1 MNSTFRAPAPANVGP
16 KRFITEAFISPQEDN
31 NSTSNTTV
39 KEADVVTPEPQDT
52 DNKDDKSTTLNLN
65 ATTIDCVENNKT
77 LNEEAQNCSE
87 TNENITEIN
96 EIKDK
101 DSVMQYV
108 FAKNN
113 EVIPQK
119 ISGHIRN
126 SLKRRRRSVDL
137 QADNIKSNS
146 APEIVNYETKHSTR
160 DREIALPL
168 LERNSHIKNSDLA
181 DFNIETLHEPMREII
196 KELNNNKN
204 AENHDRLD
212 KPIIVEEN
220 SSESKERDEKI
231 GKRTK
236 PEIDERS
243 NEASERDD
251 DDSKERTNDS
261 YEHRPDNIHETHENE
276 DLKSPPKNY
285 NSQESQESGE
295 RSDEKDDKS
304 KYIESRGRNIES
316 GEDENDSN
324 DRESAPR
331 QKYFNNDPKE
341 VEIKTDYHPQK
352 SRDDSSEDNEKPRD
366 NIKQLNFDESDKDVP
381 KSIRDVDLSDF
392 SYERIQVNDKGEVEP
407 AKDTHDNEDNEPL
420 DEQVNKSETNDKNP
434 RSDYIEKKN
443 NGEIKP
449 VVEINT
455 ESSNSNEFSD
465 ESEETNQPEKADLNS
480 EDKSLET
487 LLGVK
492 ESEDDKSGETNEKI
506 IAKNEE
512 PTDGNVKQQFERI
525 PLNYKHDKKPVTGST
540 DHDQQKE
547 NTKSN
552 NEAPAEGTLETLLP
566 KEHRYDE
573 NLHLKFDDV
582 NIKLPEIKLPED
594 ILSYAYE
601 NPYSSDRKVKNKQND
616 KERFYHYSDEH
627 SDENPLKHV
636 SQYDDDRGYYNYD
649 APKRKQ
655 NYKKKQKKN
664 SEEDDDDHEDLYEK
678 FVRERFGRRGSF
690 EKRSEALRN
699 EVFRPSNPQ
708 LSETIHQILKKSKN
722 IEKDAE
728 KSGDPKAGYMWTLE
742 YGENL

>member
-1 MNSTFRAPAPANVGP
+1 MQ
-16 KRFITEAFISPQEDN
+16 ITEAFVAPKEDN

-39 KEADVVTPEPQDT
+39 KEAEVVAPERQHVEHKNMT
-52 DNKDDKSTTLNLN
+52 VNLN
-65 ATTIDCVENNKT
+65 ATTDCVENNTTVNK
-77 LNEEAQNCSE
+77 EAQKCSE
-87 TNENITEIN
+87 TSETLVEAN

-108 FAKNN
+108 SAKNN

-137 QADNIKSNS
+137 QADNLKSNS
-146 APEIVNYETKHSTR
+146 APEIVNYETKHSPGR
-160 DREIALPL
+160 DIEPL

-196 KELNNNKN
+196 KDLNNNDN
-204 AENHDRLD
+204 VENFDRLLD

-220 SSESKERDEKI
+220 SSESTERYEKND
-231 GKRTK
+231 KRTK
-236 PEIDERS
+236 PEVNDRS

-251 DDSKERTNDS
+251 DDSRERTNDS
-261 YEHRPDNIHETHENE
+261 HNHRPDNSHESHENE
-276 DLKSPPKNY
+276 NLKSPPKNY

-295 RSDEKDDKS
+295 RSDEKTNKS
-304 KYIESRGRNIES
+304 EYIEPPGRNIES
-316 GEDENDSN
+316 GEDENHSD
-324 DRESAPR
+324 DRESVPR
-331 QKYFNNDPKE
+331 QKFFNDDPKE
-341 VEIKTDYHPQK
+341 PQR
-352 SRDDSSEDNEKPRD
+352 SRDDSSEENEKPRD
-366 NIKQLNFDESDKDVP
+366 NLKQLNFDESDKGVP
-381 KSIRDVDLSDF
+381 KGIRDVDLSDF
-392 SYERIQVNDKGEVEP
+392 SYERIQVNDKGEVES
-407 AKDTHDNEDNEPL
+407 AKDTQDIEDNEPL
-420 DEQVNKSETNDKNP
+420 DEQVNKKESKEENP

-449 VVEINT
+449 VIEINT
-455 ESSNSNEFSD
+455 ESSNSNEYSD
-465 ESEETNQPEKADLNS
+465 ESEETDQPQKADLNS

-492 ESEDDKSGETNEKI
+492 EGEEDKNGETNEKI
-506 IAKNEE
+506 VEKNEE
-512 PTDGNVKQQFERI
+512 PTNGNVKQQFERI
-525 PLNYKHDKKPVTGST
+525 PLNYKHDKKPATSNT
-540 DHDQQKE
+540 DNDQPKE
-547 NTKSN
+547 KTDNN

-566 KEHRYDE
+566 KDHSYDE
-573 NLHLKFDDV
+573 NLHFKFDDV

-601 NPYSSDRKVKNKQND
+601 NPYTSDKKSKNNQKD
-616 KERFYHYSDEH
+616 KEKFYHYSDEH

-636 SQYDDDRGYYNYD
+636 PQYEDDRGYYNYD
-649 APKRKQ
+649 APKEKQ
-655 NYKKKQKKN
+655 NYRKKQKKN
-664 SEEDDDDHEDLYEK
+664 SDEDDDDHEDLYEK

-699 EVFRPSNPQ
+699 EVFRPSNPK

-722 IEKDAE
+722 IEKEAE